1 MAIYNRQNK
10 EVLIN
15 MVEVI
20 KKGLE
25 TSIQDYP
32 GRIGSL
38 NQGFPPSGPMDSWS
52 FRLANVLVENKQ
64 DAAALECQFMGPS
77 LKFNN
82 NRIIAI
88 TGANMSPKLD
98 GNPVPLWESIEVKAN
113 QVLEMEFATIGARSY
128 IAFSGG
134 IISEPWLSSRS
145 TFHKAGVGGIEG
157 KAIQEDQIIPLG
169 KSKSVA
175 GRKIKK
181 SSMPIMSTDKKWAI
195 EVVRGPND
203 DWIDEKGH
211 KMFLN
216 SEWKLQA
223 KSDRTGYRLDG
234 PEWSFTEKATHK
246 GLEHGS
252 HPSNIIDQGYP
263 VGAINL
269 AGQTPII
276 LVNDGPSMGG
286 FIVPYTVPS
295 ASFWK
300 LGQAKPG
307 DRFNFVEISV
317 EKAQALRAEQT
328 MICSEASLVSSDKQD
343 ILIRKKQIK
352 KIDHIKVVD
361 FDKEK
366 LDEKIRNKMM
376 EKKGMKNIKV
386 RFFN

>member
-1 MAIYNRQNK
+1 
-10 EVLIN
+10 
-15 MVEVI
+15 MVQVI

-25 TSIQDYP
+25 TSVQDYP
-32 GRIGSL
+32 GRIGTL
-38 NQGFPPSGPMDSWS
+38 NLGFPPSGPMDSWS
-52 FRLANVLVENKQ
+52 FRLANVLVENEPG
-64 DAAALECQFMGPS
+64 AAALECQFLGPT
-77 LKFNN
+77 LKFNSD
-82 NRIIAI
+82 RIIAI
-88 TGANMSPKLD
+88 TGANMSPKIN
-98 GNPVPLWESIEVKAN
+98 GTPVPLWESLEVKKD
-113 QVLEMEFATIGARSY
+113 QVLEMSFATVGARSY

-134 IISEPWLSSRS
+134 INTTPWLGSRS

-157 KAIQEDQIIPLG
+157 KAIQEGQIIPLN

-181 SSMPIMSTDKKWAI
+181 NSIPVISTNKKWSV
-195 EVVRGPND
+195 EVVKGPND
-203 DWIDEKGH
+203 DWVDEKGH

-216 SEWKLQA
+216 SDWKLQS

-234 PEWSFTEKATHK
+234 PKWSFTKKATHK
-246 GLEHGS
+246 GLEHGTF
-252 HPSNIIDQGYP
+252 PSNIIDQGYP

-317 EKAQALRAEQT
+317 EKAQALRTEQT

-343 ILIRKKQIK
+343 ISIRKKQIK

-366 LDEKIRNKMM
+366 LDEKIRNKVM

>member
-1 MAIYNRQNK
+1 
-10 EVLIN
+10 
-15 MVEVI
+15 MVQVI

-25 TSIQDYP
+25 TSVQDYP
-32 GRIGSL
+32 GRIGTL
-38 NQGFPPSGPMDSWS
+38 NLGFPPSGPMDSWS
-52 FRLANVLVENKQ
+52 FRLANVLVENEPG
-64 DAAALECQFMGPS
+64 AAALECQFMGPT
-77 LKFNN
+77 LKFNSD
-82 NRIIAI
+82 RIIAI
-88 TGANMSPKLD
+88 TGANMSPKIN
-98 GNPVPLWESIEVKAN
+98 GTPVPLWESLEVKKD
-113 QVLEMEFATIGARSY
+113 QVLEMSFATVGARSY

-134 IISEPWLSSRS
+134 INTTPWLGSKS

-157 KAIQEDQIIPLG
+157 KAIQEGQIIPLN

-181 SSMPIMSTDKKWAI
+181 NSIPVMSTNKKWSV
-195 EVVRGPND
+195 EVVKGPND
-203 DWIDEKGH
+203 DWVDEKGH

-216 SEWKLQA
+216 SDWKLQS

-234 PEWSFTEKATHK
+234 PKWSFTKKATHK
-246 GLEHGS
+246 GLEHGTF
-252 HPSNIIDQGYP
+252 PSNIIDQGYP

-343 ILIRKKQIK
+343 ILIRKKQIN
-352 KIDHIKVVD
+352 KIDHIKIVD

-366 LDEKIRNKMM
+366 LDEKVRNKMM

>member
-1 MAIYNRQNK
+1 
-10 EVLIN
+10 
-15 MVEVI
+15 MVKVI

-25 TSIQDYP
+25 TSVQDYP
-32 GRIGSL
+32 GRIGTL
-38 NQGFPPSGPMDSWS
+38 NLGFPPSGPMDSWS
-52 FRLANVLVENKQ
+52 FRLANVLVENEPGT
-64 DAAALECQFMGPS
+64 AALECQFMGPT
-77 LKFNN
+77 LKFNSD
-82 NRIIAI
+82 RVIAI
-88 TGANMSPKLD
+88 TGADMSPKIN
-98 GNPVPLWESIEVKAN
+98 GTPVPLWESLEVKKD
-113 QVLEMEFATIGARSY
+113 QILEMAFATVGARSY

-134 IISEPWLSSRS
+134 INTTPWLGSRS
-145 TFHKAGVGGIEG
+145 TFHKAGVGGIDG
-157 KAIQEDQIIPLG
+157 KAIQDGQIIPLN
-169 KSKSVA
+169 KSKSIT
-175 GRKIKK
+175 GKKIKK
-181 SSMPIMSTDKKWAI
+181 SSIPAMSTNKKWSV
-195 EVVRGPND
+195 EVVKGPND
-203 DWIDEKGH
+203 DWVDEKGH

-216 SEWKLQA
+216 SDWKLQS

-234 PEWSFTEKATHK
+234 PNWTFTEKATHK
-246 GLEHGS
+246 GLEHGTF
-252 HPSNIIDQGYP
+252 PSNIIDQGYP

-307 DRFNFVEISV
+307 DSFNFVEISV
-317 EKAQALRAEQT
+317 EKAQTLRAEQT
-328 MICSEASLVSSDKQD
+328 TICSKASLVSYNEEN
-343 ILIRKKQIK
+343 ILIRKKSIK

>member
-1 MAIYNRQNK
+1 
-10 EVLIN
+10 
-15 MVEVI
+15 MVQVI

-25 TSIQDYP
+25 TSVQDYP
-32 GRIGSL
+32 GRIGTL
-38 NQGFPPSGPMDSWS
+38 NLGFPPSGPMDSWS
-52 FRLANVLVENKQ
+52 FRLANVLVENEPG
-64 DAAALECQFMGPS
+64 AAALECQFLGPT
-77 LKFNN
+77 LKFNSD
-82 NRIIAI
+82 RIIAI
-88 TGANMSPKLD
+88 TGANMSPKIN
-98 GNPVPLWESIEVKAN
+98 GTPVPLWESLEVKKD
-113 QVLEMEFATIGARSY
+113 QVLEMSFATVGARSY

-134 IISEPWLSSRS
+134 INTTPWLGSRS

-157 KAIQEDQIIPLG
+157 KAIQEGQIIPLN

-181 SSMPIMSTDKKWAI
+181 NSIPVISTNKKWSV
-195 EVVRGPND
+195 EVVKGPND
-203 DWIDEKGH
+203 DWVDEKGH

-216 SEWKLQA
+216 SDWKLQS

-234 PEWSFTEKATHK
+234 PKWSFTKKATHK
-246 GLEHGS
+246 GLEHGTF
-252 HPSNIIDQGYP
+252 PSNIIDQGYP

-343 ILIRKKQIK
+343 ISIRKKQIK

-366 LDEKIRNKMM
+366 LDEKIRNKVM

>member
-1 MAIYNRQNK
+1 
-10 EVLIN
+10 
-15 MVEVI
+15 MVQVI

-25 TSIQDYP
+25 TSVQDYP
-32 GRIGSL
+32 GRIGTL
-38 NQGFPPSGPMDSWS
+38 NLGFPPSGPMDSWS
-52 FRLANVLVENKQ
+52 FRLANVLVETEPG
-64 DAAALECQFMGPS
+64 AAALECQFMGPT
-77 LKFNN
+77 LKFNSD
-82 NRIIAI
+82 RIIAI
-88 TGANMSPKLD
+88 TGADMSPKIN
-98 GNPVPLWESIEVKAN
+98 GTPVPLWESLEVKKD
-113 QVLEMEFATIGARSY
+113 QVLEMAFATVGARSY

-134 IISEPWLSSRS
+134 INTTPWLGSRS

-157 KAIQEDQIIPLG
+157 KAIQEGQIIPLN

-181 SSMPIMSTDKKWAI
+181 SSIPIMSTNKKWSV
-195 EVVRGPND
+195 EVVKGPND
-203 DWIDEKGH
+203 DWVDENGH

-216 SEWKLQA
+216 SDWKLQS

-234 PEWSFTEKATHK
+234 PNWTFTEKATHK
-246 GLEHGS
+246 GLEHGTF
-252 HPSNIIDQGYP
+252 PSNIIDQGYP

-307 DRFNFVEISV
+307 DNFNFVEISV
-317 EKAQALRAEQT
+317 EKAQTLRTEQT
-328 MICSEASLVSSDKQD
+328 TICSETSLVSFNKEN
-343 ILIRKKQIK
+343 ILIHKKPVK

>member
-1 MAIYNRQNK
+1 
-10 EVLIN
+10 
-15 MVEVI
+15 MVQVI

-25 TSIQDYP
+25 TSVQDYP
-32 GRIGSL
+32 GRIGAL
-38 NQGFPPSGPMDSWS
+38 NLGFPPSGPMDSWS
-52 FRLANVLVENKQ
+52 FRLANVLVENEPG
-64 DAAALECQFMGPS
+64 AAALECQFMGPT
-77 LKFNN
+77 LKFNSD
-82 NRIIAI
+82 RIIAI
-88 TGANMSPKLD
+88 TGANMSPKIN
-98 GNPVPLWESIEVKAN
+98 GTPVPLWESLEVKKD
-113 QVLEMEFATIGARSY
+113 QVLEMSFATVGARSY

-134 IISEPWLSSRS
+134 INTTPWLGSRS
-145 TFHKAGVGGIEG
+145 TFHKAGVGGVEG
-157 KAIQEDQIIPLG
+157 KAIQEGQIIPLN

-181 SSMPIMSTDKKWAI
+181 NSIPVMPTNKKWSV
-195 EVVRGPND
+195 EVVKGPND
-203 DWIDEKGH
+203 DWVDKKGH

-216 SEWKLQA
+216 SDWKLQS

-234 PEWSFTEKATHK
+234 PNWTFTEKATHK
-246 GLEHGS
+246 GLEHGTF
-252 HPSNIIDQGYP
+252 PSNIIDQGYP

-307 DRFNFVEISV
+307 DSFNFVEISV
-317 EKAQALRAEQT
+317 EKAQTLRAEQT
-328 MICSEASLVSSDKQD
+328 TICSKASLVSYNEEN
-343 ILIRKKQIK
+343 ILIRKKSIK

>member
-1 MAIYNRQNK
+1 
-10 EVLIN
+10 
-15 MVEVI
+15 MVKVI

-25 TSIQDYP
+25 TSVQDYP
-32 GRIGSL
+32 GRIGTL
-38 NQGFPPSGPMDSWS
+38 NLGFPPSGPMDSWS
-52 FRLANVLVENKQ
+52 FRLANILVDNEPGT
-64 DAAALECQFMGPS
+64 AALECQFMGPS
-77 LKFNN
+77 LKFNSD
-82 NRIIAI
+82 RVIAI
-88 TGANMSPKLD
+88 TGADMSPKLD
-98 GNPVPLWESIEVKAN
+98 GTPVPLWESLEVKKD
-113 QVLEMEFATIGARSY
+113 QILEIAFATIGARSY

-134 IISEPWLSSRS
+134 INTTPWLGSRS
-145 TFHKAGVGGIEG
+145 TFHKAGVGGIDG
-157 KAIQEDQIIPLG
+157 KAIQDGQIIPLN
-169 KSKSVA
+169 KSKSVT

-181 SSMPIMSTDKKWAI
+181 NSIPVMSTNKKWSVG
-195 EVVRGPND
+195 VVKGPND
-203 DWIDEKGH
+203 DWVDEKGH

-216 SEWKLQA
+216 SDWKLQS
-223 KSDRTGYRLDG
+223 KSDRTGYRLEG
-234 PEWSFTEKATHK
+234 PKWSFTEKATNK
-246 GLEHGS
+246 GLEHGTF
-252 HPSNIIDQGYP
+252 PSNIIDQGYP

-307 DRFNFVEISV
+307 DSFNFVEISV
-317 EKAQALRAEQT
+317 EKAQTLRTEQT
-328 MICSEASLVSSDKQD
+328 TICSEVSLVSSIKQN
-343 ILIRKKQIK
+343 ILIKKKQIN
-352 KIDHIKVVD
+352 KIDHIKVID

>member
-77 LKFNN
+77 LKFNS

-88 TGANMSPKLD
+88 TGADMSPKLD
-98 GNPVPLWESIEVKAN
+98 GNPIPLWESIEVKTD

-145 TFHKAGVGGIEG
+145 TFHKAGVGGMEG
-157 KAIQEDQIIPLG
+157 KAIQEGQVIPLG

-252 HPSNIIDQGYP
+252 NPSNIIDQGYP

-307 DRFNFVEISV
+307 DRFNFIEVSIED
-317 EKAQALRAEQT
+317 AQSLRNEQNS
-328 MICSEASLVSSDKQD
+328 ICSELSIESSTEKN
-343 ILIRKKQIK
+343 LLKELSKTK
-352 KIDHIKVVD
+352 KIDRIKVKD
-361 FDKEK
+361 FEKEK
-366 LDEKIRNKMM
+366 EKEKIRDKLM
-376 EKKGMKNIKV
+376 EKKGLEKMKV

>member
-1 MAIYNRQNK
+1 
-10 EVLIN
+10 

-52 FRLANVLVENKQ
+52 FRLANVLVENNQ
-64 DAAALECQFMGPS
+64 DTAALECQFMGPS
-77 LKFNN
+77 LKFKS

-98 GNPVPLWESIEVKAN
+98 GNPIPLWESIEVKAN

-134 IISEPWLSSRS
+134 IVSEPWLDSRS

-157 KAIQEDQIIPLG
+157 KAIQEGQIIPLG

-181 SSMPIMSTDKKWAI
+181 SSIPVMPTNKKWSV
-195 EVVRGPND
+195 EVVKGPND
-203 DWIDEKGH
+203 DWVDEKGH

-216 SEWKLQA
+216 SDWKLQS
-223 KSDRTGYRLDG
+223 KSDRTGYRLEG
-234 PEWSFTEKATHK
+234 PKWSFSEKATNK
-246 GLEHGS
+246 GLEHGTF
-252 HPSNIIDQGYP
+252 PSNIIDQGYP

-307 DRFNFVEISV
+307 DSFNFVEISV
-317 EKAQALRAEQT
+317 EKAQTLRSEQT
-328 MICSEASLVSSDKQD
+328 IICSEASLVSSNKQD
-343 ILIRKKQIK
+343 ILIRKKQIN
-352 KIDHIKVVD
+352 KIDHIKVID

>member
-1 MAIYNRQNK
+1 
-10 EVLIN
+10 
-15 MVEVI
+15 MVQVI

-25 TSIQDYP
+25 TSVQDYP
-32 GRIGSL
+32 GRIGTL
-38 NQGFPPSGPMDSWS
+38 NLGFPPSGPMDSWS
-52 FRLANVLVENKQ
+52 FRLANVLVQNEPG
-64 DAAALECQFMGPS
+64 AAALECQFMGPT
-77 LKFNN
+77 LKFNSD
-82 NRIIAI
+82 RIISI
-88 TGANMSPKLD
+88 TGANMSPKID
-98 GNPVPLWESIEVKAN
+98 GTPVPLWESLEVKKD
-113 QVLEMEFATIGARSY
+113 QILEIAFATVGARSY

-134 IISEPWLSSRS
+134 INTTPWLGSRS
-145 TFHKAGVGGIEG
+145 TFHKAGVGGIDG
-157 KAIQEDQIIPLG
+157 KAIQDGQIIPLN
-169 KSKSVA
+169 KSKSVK
-175 GRKIKK
+175 GRKIKN
-181 SSMPIMSTDKKWAI
+181 SSIPVMSTNKKWLV
-195 EVVRGPND
+195 EVVKGPND
-203 DWIDEKGH
+203 DWVDEKGH

-216 SEWKLQA
+216 SDWKLQS
-223 KSDRTGYRLDG
+223 KSDRTGYRLEG
-234 PEWSFTEKATHK
+234 PKWSFTEKATNK
-246 GLEHGS
+246 SLEHGTF
-252 HPSNIIDQGYP
+252 PSNIIDQGYP

-307 DRFNFVEISV
+307 DSFNFVEVSV
-317 EKAQALRAEQT
+317 EKAQTLRTEQT

-343 ILIRKKQIK
+343 ILIRKKQIN

>member
-1 MAIYNRQNK
+1 
-10 EVLIN
+10 
-15 MVEVI
+15 MVKVI

-25 TSIQDYP
+25 TSVQDYP
-32 GRIGSL
+32 GRIGTL
-38 NQGFPPSGPMDSWS
+38 NLGFPPSGPMDSWS
-52 FRLANVLVENKQ
+52 FRLANVLVENEPGT
-64 DAAALECQFMGPS
+64 AALECQFMGPT
-77 LKFNN
+77 LKFNSD
-82 NRIIAI
+82 RVIAI
-88 TGANMSPKLD
+88 TGADMSPKID
-98 GNPVPLWESIEVKAN
+98 GTPVPLWESLKVKKD
-113 QVLEMEFATIGARSY
+113 QVLEIAFATIGARSY

-134 IISEPWLSSRS
+134 INTTPWLGSRS
-145 TFHKAGVGGIEG
+145 TFHKAGVGGIDG
-157 KAIQEDQIIPLG
+157 KAIQDGQIIPLN

-181 SSMPIMSTDKKWAI
+181 SSIPVMSTNKKWSV
-195 EVVRGPND
+195 EVVKGPND
-203 DWIDEKGH
+203 DWVDEKGH

-216 SEWKLQA
+216 SDWKLQS
-223 KSDRTGYRLDG
+223 KSDRTGYRLEG
-234 PEWSFTEKATHK
+234 PKWSFTEKATNK
-246 GLEHGS
+246 GLEHGTF
-252 HPSNIIDQGYP
+252 PSNIIDQGYP

-307 DRFNFVEISV
+307 DSFNFVEISV
-317 EKAQALRAEQT
+317 EQAQTLRAEQT
-328 MICSEASLVSSDKQD
+328 IICSDVSLVSSNEEN
-343 ILIRKKQIK
+343 ILIRKKPIK
-352 KIDHIKVVD
+352 KIDHIKIVD

>member
-1 MAIYNRQNK
+1 
-10 EVLIN
+10 
-15 MVEVI
+15 MVQVI

-32 GRIGSL
+32 GRIGTL
-38 NQGFPPSGPMDSWS
+38 NLGFPPSGPMDSWS
-52 FRLANVLVENKQ
+52 FRLANVLVENEPGT
-64 DAAALECQFMGPS
+64 AALECQFMGPT
-77 LKFNN
+77 LKFNSD
-82 NRIIAI
+82 RVIAI
-88 TGANMSPKLD
+88 TGADMSPKIN
-98 GNPVPLWESIEVKAN
+98 GSPVPLWESLEVKKD
-113 QVLEMEFATIGARSY
+113 QVLEMAFATIGARSY

-134 IISEPWLSSRS
+134 INTTPWLGSRS
-145 TFHKAGVGGIEG
+145 TFHKAGVGGIDG
-157 KAIQEDQIIPLG
+157 KAIQDGQIIPLN
-169 KSKSVA
+169 KTKSVA

-181 SSMPIMSTDKKWAI
+181 SSIPVMSTNKKWSV
-195 EVVRGPND
+195 EVVKGPND
-203 DWIDEKGH
+203 DWVDEKGH

-216 SEWKLQA
+216 SDWKLQS
-223 KSDRTGYRLDG
+223 KSDRTGYRLEG
-234 PEWSFTEKATHK
+234 PKWSFTEKATNK
-246 GLEHGS
+246 GLEHGTF
-252 HPSNIIDQGYP
+252 PSNIIDQGYP

-307 DRFNFVEISV
+307 DSFNFIEISV
-317 EKAQALRAEQT
+317 EKAQTLRAEQT
-328 MICSEASLVSSDKQD
+328 TICSEASLVSSSKQD
-343 ILIRKKQIK
+343 ILIRKKQIN

>member
-1 MAIYNRQNK
+1 
-10 EVLIN
+10 
-15 MVEVI
+15 MVQVI

-25 TSIQDYP
+25 TSVQDYP
-32 GRIGSL
+32 GRIGTL
-38 NQGFPPSGPMDSWS
+38 NLGFPPSGPMDSWS
-52 FRLANVLVENKQ
+52 FRLANVLVNNEPGT
-64 DAAALECQFMGPS
+64 AALECQFMGPT
-77 LKFNN
+77 LKFNDD
-82 NRIIAI
+82 RVIAI
-88 TGANMSPKLD
+88 TGADMSPKID
-98 GNPVPLWESIEVKAN
+98 GTPVPLWESLEVKKD
-113 QVLEMEFATIGARSY
+113 QILEMAFATVGARSY

-134 IISEPWLSSRS
+134 INTTPWLGSRS
-145 TFHKAGVGGIEG
+145 TFHKAGVGGIKG
-157 KAIQEDQIIPLG
+157 KAIQDGQIIPLN
-169 KSKSVA
+169 KSKSIT

-181 SSMPIMSTDKKWAI
+181 SSIPVMSTNKKWSV
-195 EVVRGPND
+195 EVVKGPND
-203 DWIDEKGH
+203 DWVDEKGH

-216 SEWKLQA
+216 SDWKLQS
-223 KSDRTGYRLDG
+223 KSDRTGYRLEG
-234 PEWSFTEKATHK
+234 PKWSFTEKATNK
-246 GLEHGS
+246 SLEHGTF
-252 HPSNIIDQGYP
+252 PSNIIDQGYP

-307 DRFNFVEISV
+307 DSFNFVEISV
-317 EKAQALRAEQT
+317 EKAQTLRTEQT

-343 ILIRKKQIK
+343 ILIRKKQIN

-366 LDEKIRNKMM
+366 LDEKVRNKMM

>member
-1 MAIYNRQNK
+1 
-10 EVLIN
+10 
-15 MVEVI
+15 MVKVI

-25 TSIQDYP
+25 TSVQDYP
-32 GRIGSL
+32 GRIGTL
-38 NQGFPPSGPMDSWS
+38 NLGFPPSGPMDSWS
-52 FRLANVLVENKQ
+52 FRLANVLVENEPGT
-64 DAAALECQFMGPS
+64 AALECQFMGPT
-77 LKFNN
+77 LKFNSD
-82 NRIIAI
+82 RVIAI
-88 TGANMSPKLD
+88 TGADMSPKID
-98 GNPVPLWESIEVKAN
+98 GAPVPLWESLEVKKD
-113 QVLEMEFATIGARSY
+113 QVLEMAFATIGARSY

-134 IISEPWLSSRS
+134 INTTPWLGSRS

-157 KAIQEDQIIPLG
+157 KAIQEGQIIPLN

-181 SSMPIMSTDKKWAI
+181 NSIPVMSTNKKWSV
-195 EVVRGPND
+195 EVVKGPND
-203 DWIDEKGH
+203 DWVDEKGH

-216 SEWKLQA
+216 SDWKLQS

-234 PEWSFTEKATHK
+234 PKWSFTKKATHK
-246 GLEHGS
+246 GLEHGTF
-252 HPSNIIDQGYP
+252 PSNIIDQGYP

-328 MICSEASLVSSDKQD
+328 MICSEASLVSSDKKD

-366 LDEKIRNKMM
+366 LDEKIRNKVM

>member
-1 MAIYNRQNK
+1 
-10 EVLIN
+10 
-15 MVEVI
+15 MVKVI

-25 TSIQDYP
+25 TSVQDYP
-32 GRIGSL
+32 GRIGAL
-38 NQGFPPSGPMDSWS
+38 NLGFPPSGPMDSWS
-52 FRLANVLVENKQ
+52 FRLANVLVENKPG
-64 DAAALECQFMGPS
+64 AAALECQFMGPT
-77 LKFNN
+77 LKFNSD
-82 NRIIAI
+82 RIIAI
-88 TGANMSPKLD
+88 TGADMSPKID
-98 GNPVPLWESIEVKAN
+98 GSPVPLWESLEVKKD
-113 QVLEMEFATIGARSY
+113 QVLEMAFATVGARSY

-134 IISEPWLSSRS
+134 INTTPWLGSRS
-145 TFHKAGVGGIEG
+145 TFHKAGVGGIDG
-157 KAIQEDQIIPLG
+157 KAIQDGQIIPLN

-181 SSMPIMSTDKKWAI
+181 SSIPVMSTNKKWSV
-195 EVVRGPND
+195 EVVKGPND
-203 DWIDEKGH
+203 DWVDEKGH

-216 SEWKLQA
+216 SDWKLQS

-234 PEWSFTEKATHK
+234 PKWTFTEKATHK
-246 GLEHGS
+246 GLEHGTF
-252 HPSNIIDQGYP
+252 PSNIIDQGYP

-307 DRFNFVEISV
+307 DSFNFVEISV
-317 EKAQALRAEQT
+317 EKAQTLRAEQT
-328 MICSEASLVSSDKQD
+328 TICSEASLVSFNKEN
-343 ILIRKKQIK
+343 ILIHKKPVK

>member
-1 MAIYNRQNK
+1 
-10 EVLIN
+10 
-15 MVEVI
+15 MVQVI

-25 TSIQDYP
+25 TSVQDYP
-32 GRIGSL
+32 GRIGTL
-38 NQGFPPSGPMDSWS
+38 NLGFPPSGPMDSWS
-52 FRLANVLVENKQ
+52 FRLANVLVENEPG
-64 DAAALECQFMGPS
+64 AAALECQFMGPT
-77 LKFNN
+77 LKFNSD
-82 NRIIAI
+82 RIIAI
-88 TGANMSPKLD
+88 TGADMSPKIN
-98 GNPVPLWESIEVKAN
+98 GTPVPLWESLEVKKD
-113 QVLEMEFATIGARSY
+113 QVLEMAFATVGARSY

-134 IISEPWLSSRS
+134 INTTPWLGSRS

-157 KAIQEDQIIPLG
+157 KAIQEGQIIPLN

-181 SSMPIMSTDKKWAI
+181 NSIPVMSTNKKWSV
-195 EVVRGPND
+195 EVVKGPND
-203 DWIDEKGH
+203 DWVDEKGH

-216 SEWKLQA
+216 SDWKLQS

-234 PEWSFTEKATHK
+234 PKWSFTKKATHK
-246 GLEHGS
+246 GLEHGTF
-252 HPSNIIDQGYP
+252 PSNIIDQGYP

-366 LDEKIRNKMM
+366 LDEKIRNKVM